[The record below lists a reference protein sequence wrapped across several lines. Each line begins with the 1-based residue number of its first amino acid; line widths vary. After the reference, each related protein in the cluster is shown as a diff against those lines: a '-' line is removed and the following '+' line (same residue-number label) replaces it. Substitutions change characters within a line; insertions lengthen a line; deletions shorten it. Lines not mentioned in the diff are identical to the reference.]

1 MEMDVPSKP
10 EDTKPEEV
18 VIHTLLYGRYRSK
31 LDIKQALLQLEKGL
45 ANK

>member
-18 VIHTLLYGRYRSK
+18 VIHTLLYGMYS
-31 LDIKQALLQLEKGL
+31 LS
-45 ANK
+45 